1 METMVLKEKIDSLP
15 DALKEQVTDYI
26 DFLLYR
32 YRGNSEVLTD
42 EEKIELDKRWVD
54 YQQDALLTSEL
65 EDVKTRLEK
74 KHGISN

>member
-42 EEKIELDKRWVD
+42 REKIELDKRWVD

>member
-32 YRGNSEVLTD
+32 YRGNSEVLAD

-54 YQQDALLTSEL
+54 YQQGTLLASEL

-74 KHGISN
+74 KHGISD

>member
-42 EEKIELDKRWVD
+42 REKIELDKRWVD
-54 YQQDALLTSEL
+54 YQQDAVLTSEL

>member
-42 EEKIELDKRWVD
+42 GEKIELDKRWVD